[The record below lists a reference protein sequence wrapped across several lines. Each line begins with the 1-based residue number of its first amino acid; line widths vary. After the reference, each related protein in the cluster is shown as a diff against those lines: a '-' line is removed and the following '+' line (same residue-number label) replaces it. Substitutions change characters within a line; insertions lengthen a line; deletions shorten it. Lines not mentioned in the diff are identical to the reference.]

1 MLEGMT
7 DQERVVAGRYRLTS
21 LLGRGGMGAVWCAH
35 DEVLERT
42 VAIKEVDLPPVGGD
56 EEHEALRQR
65 VLREA
70 RTAARLDHPN
80 VVRIFDVA
88 EDAGRP
94 WIVMEVLTGRSLAEE
109 IKAAGPLTPVRA
121 AQVGLAV
128 LDALGAAHTLGVVH
142 RDVKPGN
149 VQLCDDGRV
158 VLTDFGIASSAS
170 DSSITRTGEVVGS
183 PAYMSPERAR
193 GEALGPASDLFSLGA
208 TLYHAVEGS
217 PPFDRGTPVAT
228 LTAVVHDSPG
238 AFAAAGPLRP
248 VLVGLLAKR
257 ADERWDTQRV
267 RAALQDVAEGRE
279 LDESTQSVPT
289 VPSTEHT
296 QVMPPVVPDAT
307 VLPPPSIADA
317 GPPTNQGLT
326 PLTVPRPRR
335 RLAWG
340 AAALVAL
347 VLAALAG
354 AGYAISQQQHSST
367 TKQAAADGPFD
378 PGQGKVP
385 SDWVVQPGS
394 GWAVAT
400 PADWRRDGTR
410 YRSPRTG
417 RYAYINVSSATG
429 TPREV
434 LEAASGTFG
443 DRDNHQDYS
452 QIGDVSDVTFRGL
465 DAATWEF
472 TYRDGD
478 SQLLHAEQLAFLDH
492 GKVWVLW
499 WQTHD
504 DQWQEQLDLRTE
516 VISSFRVT

>member
-109 IKAAGPLTPVRA
+109 IKASGPLTPERA
-121 AQVGLAV
+121 AEVGLAV
-128 LDALGAAHTLGVVH
+128 LAALEAAHILGVVH

-158 VLTDFGIASSAS
+158 VLTDFGIASSGS
-170 DSSITRTGEVVGS
+170 DSTITRTGEVVGS

-248 VLVGLLAKR
+248 VLIGMLAKR
-257 ADERWDTQRV
+257 PEERWDTARV
-267 RAALQDVAEGRE
+267 KAALSDVAEGRDINE
-279 LDESTQSVPT
+279 ATQAVPT
-289 VPSTEHT
+289 VPDAEHT
-296 QVMPPVVPDAT
+296 QVMPAVLAEPAPV
-307 VLPPPSIADA
+307 PPTPGDS
-317 GPPTNQGLT
+317 GPPTNQGMT
-326 PLTVPRPRR
+326 PLVLPRPRR

-340 AAALVAL
+340 AAALVLL
-347 VLAALAG
+347 VMAALAG
-354 AGYAISQQQHSST
+354 AGYAISQNRHSTANKAS
-367 TKQAAADGPFD
+367 DSGGPFD

-400 PADWRRDGTR
+400 PPDWRKDGTR
-410 YRSPRTG
+410 YRSPRSGT
-417 RYAYINVSSATG
+417 YAYINVSSASG
-429 TPREV
+429 TPTGV
-434 LEAASGTFG
+434 LESASGTFG
-443 DRDNHQDYS
+443 DRDNHEDYT
-452 QIGDVSDVTFRGL
+452 QIGDVSGTTFRGQE
-465 DAATWEF
+465 AATWEF
-472 TYRDGD
+472 TYRDGN
-478 SQLLHAEQLAFLDH
+478 SQLLHASQLAYLDH

-504 DQWQEQLDLRTE
+504 DEWQQQLDLRTK
-516 VISSFRVT
+516 VISSFRLT